1 MRVFAS
7 SVNARFCTALVFV
20 PLPFAVSPPSE
31 HKPEVH
37 VKPCFFHPPLHPV
50 ACTHGVLSLVCF
62 PSFCGYRSLLLR
74 ARFFMQQNLFGKT
87 HWQHRFSH
95 GGTLRKCRAGRGA
108 RPLSCREP
116 LHLVLKAKREKIL
129 PGFRTY
135 KRFALIHFLLRKYAA
150 HFFVKIEQVSIQSDH
165 IHLLIRTTRRSN
177 YQNFFR
183 VFAGQIAQRFE
194 KEGLLTVTKQPLP
207 KKGGTPAHAKV
218 TGTPRV
224 TGSVGTTGSKTSAS
238 STPTCPPP
246 ASPKGLWRH
255 RPFSR
260 VVRGWRAYKIVRD
273 YIQLN
278 EKEALGQIPYRK
290 KRLTGLSN
298 SEWQILWR

>member
-1 MRVFAS
+1 
-7 SVNARFCTALVFV
+7 
-20 PLPFAVSPPSE
+20 
-31 HKPEVH
+31 
-37 VKPCFFHPPLHPV
+37 
-50 ACTHGVLSLVCF
+50 
-62 PSFCGYRSLLLR
+62 
-74 ARFFMQQNLFGKT
+74 MQQNFFGKT
-87 HWQHRFSH
+87 HWQHHFSY
-95 GGTLRKCRAGRGA
+95 GGTLRQCRAGRGA

-116 LHLVLKAKREKIL
+116 LHLVLKARKEKIR

-135 KRFALIHFLLRKYAA
+135 KRFALIHFILRKYAA
-150 HFFVKIEQVSIQSDH
+150 HFFVKIEQVSIQGDH

-177 YQNFFR
+177 FQNFFR

-194 KEGLLTVTKQPLP
+194 KEGLLNVTKHPTP
-207 KKGGTPAHAKV
+207 HPAGGQAHAKV

-224 TGSVGTTGSKTSAS
+224 TASAGTIGSKTTAN
-238 STPTCPPP
+238 PTIGRQTT
-246 ASPKGLWRH
+246 ASPGGLWRY

-290 KRLTGLSN
+290 ERLKGLSN